1 MPSSTIVG
9 FGLAASLVAAHP
21 VLAETISFAAELRGS
36 SEAPANDSKGAGAV
50 TATYDTATKRFMW
63 KGDYSGLSGAATMA
77 HFHGP
82 ADPAK
87 NAAVVVPITPSTSP
101 FDGSAI
107 LTDTQ
112 AQLRGLEL

>member
-9 FGLAASLVAAHP
+9 FGLAVSLVAAHP